1 MKKIALNL
9 VPRRPIH
16 FISGF
21 SSLLARL
28 SWEEK
33 MIVVG
38 NVMVTML
45 LIYEVIMVI
54 KVVEVVMMMTMP
66 SHQLS

>member
-1 MKKIALNL
+1 
-9 VPRRPIH
+9 
-16 FISGF
+16 
-21 SSLLARL
+21 
-28 SWEEK
+28 